1 MGSIIAAELAAS
13 VFEQHK
19 LTCSVGVSYNK
30 LLSKVFCLLNV
41 VELESFFNRWEDLG
55 KNLPDTRLFQRLE
68 FYFFS
73 QMIPV

>member
-1 MGSIIAAELAAS
+1 MGSTIAAELAAS

-30 LLSKVFCLLNV
+30 LLSKVFCLLIV
-41 VELESFFNRWEDLG
+41 LELESLYRWEDLG
-55 KNLPDTRLFQRLE
+55 KNLPDTRLYQRLE
-68 FYFFS
+68 VYFFS

>member
-1 MGSIIAAELAAS
+1 MGSTIAAELAAS

-30 LLSKVFCLLNV
+30 LLSKVLCQLNV
-41 VELESFFNRWEDLG
+41 VELESFYRWEDLG
-55 KNLPDTRLFQRLE
+55 KNLPDTRLYQRLE

>member
-1 MGSIIAAELAAS
+1 MGSTIAAELAAS

-30 LLSKVFCLLNV
+30 LLSKVFLLLTV
-41 VELESFFNRWEDLG
+41 VELKSFCRWEDLG

>member
-1 MGSIIAAELAAS
+1 MGSTIAAELAAS

-30 LLSKVFCLLNV
+30 LLSKVLCLLIV
-41 VELESFFNRWEDLG
+41 VELESFYRWEDLG
-55 KNLPDTRLFQRLE
+55 KNPPDTRLYQRLE

>member
-1 MGSIIAAELAAS
+1 MGSTIAAELAAS

-30 LLSKVFCLLNV
+30 LLSKVFCLLIV
-41 VELESFFNRWEDLG
+41 LELESLYRWEDLG
-55 KNLPDTRLFQRLE
+55 KNLPDTRLYQRLE